1 MCHCGNIDFKQLDT
15 SAQEE
20 LAAKMQ
26 LEDRYRPELTRLFN
40 RVVKDFEAVVA
51 ATGQAPDASNFR
63 PDFAAS
69 FDGQYRRT
77 QAFFTNRLL
86 DNVEGKI
93 IRLKQTEDEDSAL
106 EKLIAASLV
115 AWRFTTSRVQSMFV
129 TNTNQIQMQ
138 ESLARARRLQS
149 EAGLPQD
156 RRTIAA
162 VAGGF
167 LRRLFKSRVE
177 RNIVTQTQS
186 AAESTRNIEAT
197 ALAGGVPFPLER
209 TEGVEPAVQQR
220 QVTKSWR
227 DIGDSKVRDSHVLA
241 DQGPPIPEDGIF
253 IVGPTR
259 SRLRF
264 PGDMSLGAA
273 VEETINCRCFA
284 DYRLIRVA

>member
-1 MCHCGNIDFKQLDT
+1 MCHCKNIDFKKLDT

-20 LAAKMQ
+20 LAAKMK

-63 PDFAAS
+63 QDFATS

-77 QAFFTNRLL
+77 QAFFTGRLVN
-86 DNVEGKI
+86 NVEGKI
-93 IRLKQTEDEDSAL
+93 IMLKQSEEEFSTL

-115 AWRFTTSRVQSMFV
+115 AWRFTSSRVQSMFV

-138 ESLARARRLQS
+138 ESLARARLLQS
-149 EAGLPQD
+149 EAGVVQNN
-156 RRTIAA
+156 RTLAKT
-162 VAGGF
+162 AGGF

-186 AAESTRNIEAT
+186 AAEATRNIEAT

-209 TEGVEPAVQQR
+209 VEGVEPAAPQR
-220 QVTKSWR
+220 RVTKSWR
-227 DIGDSKVRDSHVLA
+227 DIGDSKVRDSHVIA
-241 DQGPPIPEDGIF
+241 DQGPPIAEDEIF

-284 DYRLIRVA
+284 DYTLIRAA